1 MANKNKGTATAPTH
15 FRMMAEFW
23 QAVAEAQY
31 NEWGKLKFIKQVNG
45 GPGHRSKA
53 EFEKHKMFVYQ
64 NHKLSL
70 HRAALCRLAADEIDT
85 GEVQDY
91 ENAEPDSALKRSG
104 KIILGS
110 FKNLLP

>member
-1 MANKNKGTATAPTH
+1 MARKNKGTATAPTH

-23 QAVAEAQY
+23 EIVADGQRK
-31 NEWGKLKFIKQVNG
+31 EWEDAKFIKQVNG

-53 EFEKHKMFVYQ
+53 EFEKHRMFVYQ
-64 NHKLSL
+64 SYKLSL
-70 HRAALCRLAADEIDT
+70 HRAALCRLAADEIET

-91 ENAEPDSALKRSG
+91 ENAEPDGALKRSG
-104 KIILGS
+104 QIILGT